1 MKCLLESTG
10 KYNFKNVTPEAVA
23 AQVCAD
29 VQMPVGELAATG
41 INIKSMLCN
50 DKAIYDIIIGRL
62 YAGIPYDRKT
72 VSRLY
77 YQQEIIHNRTECYPW
92 RRVLSF

>member
-10 KYNFKNVTPEAVA
+10 KYNFKNVTPEAEA

-41 INIKSMLCN
+41 INKVHAM
-50 DKAIYDIIIGRL
+50 
-62 YAGIPYDRKT
+62 
-72 VSRLY
+72 
-77 YQQEIIHNRTECYPW
+77 Q
-92 RRVLSF
+92 